1 MKKTKNKIFFAVSLV
16 LCVLLSAI
24 RLTDAKWHVA
34 LGVILTCMMVKHTC
48 TRMARMKKQKVTI
61 QVVDQ
66 VLLAALTTM
75 FVSGMLIHPLQGRF
89 VVKILHKLSS
99 VVFVLAMLGHAAQ
112 HSPAHR
118 AEKKK
123 DTCVDEG

>member
-1 MKKTKNKIFFAVSLV
+1 MKKMKNKIFLAVSLV

-24 RLTDAKWHVA
+24 RLTGAKWHVA
-34 LGVILTCMMVKHTC
+34 LGCILTCMMVKHTC
-48 TRMARMKKQKVTI
+48 TRMARMKKQKLAI

-66 VLLAALTTM
+66 VLLAALATM
-75 FVSGMLIHPLQGRF
+75 FASGMLIHPLQGMLA
-89 VVKILHKLSS
+89 VKMLHKLSS
-99 VVFVLAMLGHAAQ
+99 AVFVLAMLGHAAQ
-112 HSPAHR
+112 HSPVRR

>member
-16 LCVLLSAI
+16 LCVLLFAI
-24 RLTDAKWHVA
+24 RLTGAKWHVV

-48 TRMARMKKQKVTI
+48 ARMVHMKKQKTEI
-61 QVVDQ
+61 RIVDQ
-66 VLLAALTTM
+66 MLLAALAAM
-75 FVSGMLIHPLQGRF
+75 FVTGMLIHPLQGMF
-89 VVKILHKLSS
+89 VVKMLHKLSA
-99 VVFVLAMLGHAAQ
+99 VVFVLAMLGHVAQ
-112 HSPAHR
+112 HSPVRR